1 MILAPPNYP
10 GRILTDGSNDF
21 AYDTMSE
28 RVPRTLREMQER
40 NPDLPPPVQDAL
52 TQLREEIASNAPIA
66 MIDPLEPDYADW
78 LPAYDE
84 RMGLT
89 WHNVDWF
96 FAETFYYR
104 QLIACTRWYEN
115 RRDPFTPYKREEY
128 ASDTHWDLL
137 ARALENA
144 HAGGATLEERLLHAL
159 SFALWGNRIDLSY
172 APSLQF
178 GTATSDDD
186 LLVDDRAEAA
196 QQLLTGQGALHIITD
211 NAGSELTMDLALADL
226 LLAQNVAPVVLHVKA
241 HPTFISDAITDDVWN
256 FVDLLDGRGG
266 DFARMGGRLRQ
277 ALEDGR
283 LRLSWHIFWNS
294 SLSMWEMPPHL
305 LTAFRAARLVIVK
318 GDANYRRLM
327 GDGLWPA
334 ETPFADVMGYFP
346 APLLALRVMKSDPLA
361 GLPAG
366 MAEQLDQ
373 TDADWRI
380 NGRRGVMQF
389 KR

>member
-1 MILAPPNYP
+1 MILTPPNFP
-10 GRILTDGSNDF
+10 GRIRTDGSNDF
-21 AYDTMSE
+21 AYDTMAA
-28 RVPRTLREMQER
+28 RVPRTLREIQER
-40 NPDLPPPVQDAL
+40 NPDLPPPIQDAL
-52 TQLREEIASNAPIA
+52 TQLREAIAGNAPIA
-66 MIDPLEPDYADW
+66 MIDPLAPDYADW
-78 LPAYDE
+78 LPAYDA

-128 ASDTHWDLL
+128 ARDTHWELL
-137 ARALENA
+137 ARALENGQ
-144 HAGGATLEERLLHAL
+144 AGDVSLEDRLMEAL
-159 SFALWGNRIDLSY
+159 NAALWGNRIDLSF
-172 APSLQF
+172 APSLKH
-178 GTATSDDD
+178 GTTTSDDD
-186 LLVDDRAEAA
+186 LLVDDRADTV
-196 QQLLTGQGALHIITD
+196 QQILAGQGAVHIVAD

-226 LLAQNVAPVVLHVKA
+226 LISHNIASVVLHLKA
-241 HPTFISDAITDDVWN
+241 HPTFVSDAITDDVWR

-266 DFARMGGRLRQ
+266 DFAALGERLRA

-283 LRLSWHIFWNS
+283 LRLTWHRFWNS

-305 LTAFRAARLVIVK
+305 LAAFRSARLVIVK

-327 GDGLWPA
+327 GDALWPA
-334 ETPFADVMGYFP
+334 ETPFADVLGFFP

-361 GLPAG
+361 GLPVG

-373 TDADWRI
+373 IDSEWRI
-380 NGRRGVMQF
+380 NGKRGVMQF